1 MLIFYLDLFLFGWV
15 SVQEPI
21 FFFRKSICTTH
32 RCVVKIFRQHIF
44 WRGKTKP
51 RKERIEKKFA
61 SGFITLPGR
70 EVEYG
75 TTSSGLVHWCVCT
88 LAATGIA
95 SHTLQVTAL
104 EFSPQRKRQYTPW
117 KLKPWN
123 SVLNASG
130 SGNVLIIRII
140 IHGFR
145 HSGDLRVHPRCCH
158 RLCVESNRW
167 PR

>member
-75 TTSSGLVHWCVCT
+75 TTSSGLVHWCVDASGNRNCLT
-88 LAATGIA
+88 HLASYSVGVQSSTQAA
-95 SHTLQVTAL
+95 VHTLEVKAL
-104 EFSPQRKRQYTPW
+104 EFSSQRKR
-117 KLKPWN
+117 L
-123 SVLNASG
+123 
-130 SGNVLIIRII
+130 
-140 IHGFR
+140 
-145 HSGDLRVHPRCCH
+145 
-158 RLCVESNRW
+158 
-167 PR
+167 